1 MNNSKNYIECNICT
15 SIIDISPTK
24 DLKCYDTIESGKGI
38 FFVCQLCK
46 EIAVQLFRCANC
58 LDLCVLDFTTKEM
71 ASSPNVCHKC
81 GKVVIYSTVELLP
94 MIEMNRQYL

>member
-1 MNNSKNYIECNICT
+1 MNNSKDYIKCNICT
-15 SIIDISPTK
+15 SIIDIFPAK
-24 DLKCYDTIESGKGI
+24 DLNRNDPIEAGKGI

-46 EIAVQLFRCANC
+46 EYAVQVFRCANC
-58 LDLCVLDFTTKEM
+58 RDLCVLDFTIKELEC
-71 ASSPNVCHKC
+71 SPNVCQKC